1 MFRMCIIA
9 TFIWFASVSAQ
20 AAGGGCAVHDA
31 PAGNTH
37 VNINTADAATLAEQ
51 LKGVGIRKAEAIVA
65 WRQANGRFSSLQQLD
80 EVKGIGP
87 GILEK
92 NRDRIVFKD

>member
-1 MFRMCIIA
+1 MSRMCVIVI
-9 TFIWFASVSAQ
+9 FIVCFGDFALAGEPVCTV
-20 AAGGGCAVHDA
+20 AAVAGDA
-31 PAGNTH
+31 R
-37 VNINTADAATLAEQ
+37 VNINTADAATLADK
-51 LKGVGIRKAEAIVA
+51 LKGVGLRKAEAIVA
-65 WRQANGRFSSLQQLD
+65 MRQAKGKFSSLQQLD